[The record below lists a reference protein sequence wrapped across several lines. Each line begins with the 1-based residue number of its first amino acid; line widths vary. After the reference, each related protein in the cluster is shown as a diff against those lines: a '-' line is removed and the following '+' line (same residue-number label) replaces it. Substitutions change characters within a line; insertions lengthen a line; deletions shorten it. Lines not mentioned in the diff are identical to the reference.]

1 MLFPNRRRTCIPILV
16 TDRSGASAVEF
27 ALLLPL
33 MTLMLAATMQYGVLM
48 FTYNAMLNTA
58 RNGARAMAA
67 GSSTEAE
74 VITTAK
80 ANLPKWV
87 PTAKWKIVPQNEKT
101 TKSDRVTARITV
113 DSQYATVLPLAPMPS
128 EIEVFVV
135 MLKEK

>member
-1 MLFPNRRRTCIPILV
+1 M
-16 TDRSGASAVEF
+16 EF